1 MVIYMVNIDLSGKIA
16 LVTGATGQLG
26 RVMACRLA
34 RSGADVI
41 VHYHQNSEKAQSLVG
56 ELEGMGVRAFAVQ
69 ADVTDRESVMSMKK
83 AVECFGAPD
92 IVVNNAVIQY
102 EWKNVLEQDD
112 GDFYSQ
118 FDSTV
123 MHNVYM
129 FKAFAPAMIEKGKG
143 KFVVIN
149 TECSMRCD
157 PGAAAY
163 SSAKRGLDGLCRSF
177 AKEVGA
183 KGVTVNQVAPG
194 WMVTER
200 ERAHGEIQSGEYVE
214 SVPLKRRGCDE
225 NIADAVLFFASELS
239 DYITGAYLSVS
250 GGRIMPT
257 I

>member
-1 MVIYMVNIDLSGKIA
+1 MIPIDLSGKIA
-16 LVTGATGQLG
+16 LVTGSTGQLG
-26 RVMACRLA
+26 RVMAQRLA
-34 RSGADVI
+34 ESGADVLL
-41 VHYHQNSEKAQSLVG
+41 HYHKNCEKAEALADKLR
-56 ELEGMGVRAFAVQ
+56 EKGVRAMTVQ
-69 ADVTDRESVMSMKK
+69 ADITSRDSVERMREAAEAFSS
-83 AVECFGAPD
+83 PD

-129 FKAFAPAMIEKGKG
+129 FKAFAPAMIAKGAG
-143 KFVVIN
+143 KFIVIN

-177 AKEVGA
+177 AKEVGD
-183 KGVTVNQVAPG
+183 KGITVNQVAPG
-194 WMVTER
+194 WMISDRER
-200 ERAHGEIQSGEYVE
+200 ENGMVTTGPYVD
-214 SVPLKRRGCDE
+214 SVPMKRRGYDG
-225 NIADAVLFFASELS
+225 NIADAVLFFASPLS

-250 GGRIMPT
+250 GGRVMPA